1 MSDLQGVDVQKWQ
14 GLGME
19 CRAVRELWYQGF
31 GLRTDSAGEVR
42 KREKGQEKRTG
53 FQTFIFRNPCG

>member
-1 MSDLQGVDVQKWQ
+1 MQKWQ

-19 CRAVRELWYQGF
+19 LRGVRELWYQGF
-31 GLRTDSAGEVR
+31 GLRTDSVAEVR